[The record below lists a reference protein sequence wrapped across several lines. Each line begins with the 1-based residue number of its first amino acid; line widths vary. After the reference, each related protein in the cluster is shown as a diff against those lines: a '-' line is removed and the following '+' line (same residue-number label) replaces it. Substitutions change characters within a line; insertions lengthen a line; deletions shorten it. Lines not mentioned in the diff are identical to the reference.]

1 MGSGRWSAADYNDR
15 AVARM
20 RAGKDVFDYSGAAFR
35 SGHLRP
41 HQTLDPHG
49 LGIRESRDSVEHPA
63 SNAIII
69 SLDVTGSMGKVVR
82 GIHADL
88 PHLHELLL
96 GHHYI
101 PDPQVLFAAVGDA
114 TCDRVPLQVGQF
126 ESDNRMDQNL
136 ENMIL
141 EGGGGGQ
148 KTESYELMLYVAARH
163 TATDCFEKRGR
174 KGYLFVIGDE
184 MAYPLVK
191 RDEVERLL
199 GESLAEDVPV
209 DQVIAEVK
217 ARYHLYYL
225 LPGGASY
232 GRDEQVLGFWGGHVG
247 AANVIRLES
256 PEDTSECIA
265 LTIGM
270 NEGAITVQDA
280 VDHLRKRGVVGRT
293 IDRLAS
299 AIGSLIPAAGP
310 TARPTSARRL

>member
-1 MGSGRWSAADYNDR
+1 MGSGRWSAADYSDR
-15 AVARM
+15 AVARAK
-20 RAGKDVFDYSGAAFR
+20 AGKDAFDYSDAAFR

-49 LGIRESRDSVEHPA
+49 LGVRESRDGGEHPE
-63 SNAIII
+63 SNAILI

-101 PDPQVLFAAVGDA
+101 PDPQILFGAVGDA
-114 TCDRVPLQVGQF
+114 TCDQVPLQVGQF

-163 TATDCFEKRGR
+163 TAIDCFEKRGR
-174 KGYLFVIGDE
+174 KGYLFMIGDE
-184 MAYPLVK
+184 MAYPRVK
-191 RDEVERLL
+191 PWEVQRLL
-199 GESLAEDVPV
+199 GGQPLAEDIPL
-209 DQVIAEVK
+209 DQLIAEVK

-232 GRDEQVLGFWGGHVG
+232 GGDEQVLGFWRGHLG
-247 AANVIRLES
+247 AQNVIRVET
-256 PEDTSECIA
+256 PEDTSESIA

-270 NEGAITVQDA
+270 NEGAITMSDA
-280 VDHLRKRGVVGRT
+280 ADQLRKRGVVGRT
-293 IDRLAS
+293 IDRLTGAL
-299 AIGSLIPAAGP
+299 GSLIPVGP
-310 TARPTSARRL
+310 TVRPTGARRL